1 MQMLGPEIHS
11 HGEASQ
17 PPDRIRQ
24 DILYRL
30 RWSVLWSVEKINI
43 ESGLNKDGTE
53 KRQPF
58 LSHPLAMESLADPP
72 VIRLQLSSVDLYE
85 VKHFY
90 MLSESYSDEPVIIE
104 NTDGRPITFTDFVT
118 EAHKY
123 LSQHKDALV
132 LCRKNAGFSNSPH
145 QEILSALLR
154 YVRFIHLTSTTSSS
168 NLRLVLNAHKASW
181 LTSAH
186 SWREKGEDLQRLS
199 GSYSERWQPM
209 RPCAEQVGRRP
220 PSHRDINVLD
230 DFFVTI

>member
-1 MQMLGPEIHS
+1 MQVLGPEIHS
-11 HGEASQ
+11 HGGASQ

-30 RWSVLWSVEKINI
+30 RWSILWSVEEITI

-85 VKHFY
+85 AKHFY
-90 MLSESYSDEPVIIE
+90 ILSESYSDEPVVIE

-132 LCRKNAGFSNSPH
+132 LCRKNAGFSNPPPPGEFVGPSPLCAFYTPIEH
-145 QEILSALLR
+145 NLFFKSAFGVECPQGFIVDIGTFMEGERGRSAEAFWKSQREMAAYATLRRASRPNAALS
-154 YVRFIHLTSTTSSS
+154 
-168 NLRLVLNAHKASW
+168 
-181 LTSAH
+181 
-186 SWREKGEDLQRLS
+186 
-199 GSYSERWQPM
+199 
-209 RPCAEQVGRRP
+209 
-220 PSHRDINVLD
+220 
-230 DFFVTI
+230 